1 MSEID
6 TTQNDVAIEPN
17 LSLSLDTAVSHEE
30 ESNRVPQQNITSS
43 TGIERGNNSENVTA
57 VVTKAKR
64 AATFLWTL
72 LHAQV
77 RALFSYFPTPPF

>member
-6 TTQNDVAIEPN
+6 AKTKLENDDCVVPKQ
-17 LSLSLDTAVSHEE
+17 
-30 ESNRVPQQNITSS
+30 ESAAALTKGSGNQTS
-43 TGIERGNNSENVTA
+43 TPVKEHGNEENVTA
-57 VVTKAKR
+57 VVKKAKR

-77 RALFSYFPTPPF
+77 RV